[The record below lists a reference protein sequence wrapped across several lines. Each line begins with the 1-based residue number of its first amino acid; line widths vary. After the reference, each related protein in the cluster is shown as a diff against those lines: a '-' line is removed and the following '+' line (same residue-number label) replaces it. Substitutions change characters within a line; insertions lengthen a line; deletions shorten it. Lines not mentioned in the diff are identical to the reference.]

1 MRRNDNR
8 IAWGTSLLVFGVLFL
23 LKQLAVFPSAVEDF
37 IFDFRNLL
45 LVFGLIFLIA
55 CKNKS
60 IGLVIISV
68 GLLFYLKEII
78 RWTKS
83 LSEFIWPILLIGAGA
98 IILFSGRRKKDADT
112 ASEIGEVARKKTTK
126 PNKAIPLG
134 DAVKLLIWS
143 RNN

>member
-112 ASEIGEVARKKTTK
+112 ASEIGEVAPKEDNETE
-126 PNKAIPLG
+126 
-134 DAVKLLIWS
+134 
-143 RNN
+143 